1 VRVSGVGK
9 RKIFP
14 MGRRFALLAA
24 VAAVLLAHSPAAPA
38 PSAPAAPAPAPSTL
52 RVRLVPPTARQ
63 GDTVLVFVAGT
74 RGARD
79 VEGSL
84 GGRHL
89 AFFPYGAEF
98 AALAGVDL
106 ETKPGKLPW
115 RIGLVDSAGT
125 PRRAAGALTIKAA
138 GFPVQQ
144 LTLPDGMVNLDP
156 EAERRAANEAV
167 RMRTLSDTV
176 TPERLWRGSFTRPV
190 ASRKPGAGF
199 GSRRIINGQPR
210 MPHTGIDYS
219 ADRGTPVVASNR
231 GRVALLGEFF
241 FAGRLVALDHG
252 LGLYTF
258 YFHLDGVS
266 VTEGQLVERGQT
278 VGTVGTTGR
287 STGPHLH
294 FAAQLGRARINPPE
308 LFALPV
314 RD

>member
-1 VRVSGVGK
+1 MRLLGIV
-9 RKIFP
+9 
-14 MGRRFALLAA
+14 LAA
-24 VAAVLLAHSPAAPA
+24 VLFFASAGHSAGLEVRVMPPAPKQGAAVML
-38 PSAPAAPAPAPSTL
+38 
-52 RVRLVPPTARQ
+52 
-63 GDTVLVFVAGT
+63 FVAGT

-84 GGRHL
+84 GGQHL

-106 ETKPGKLPW
+106 ETKPGKVPW
-115 RIGLVDSAGT
+115 RIGLVDAAGT
-125 PRRAAGALTIKAA
+125 PRKAAGALTVKAG
-138 GFPVQQ
+138 GFPLQR
-144 LTLPDGMVNLDP
+144 LTLPPGMVDLDP
-156 EAERRAANEAV
+156 ETERRAANESARLRV
-167 RMRTLSDTV
+167 LYDTV
-176 TPERLWRGSFTRPV
+176 SPERLWRGAFTRPV
-190 ASRKPGAGF
+190 AGRKPGEGF

-210 MPHTGIDYS
+210 MPHAGIDYS

-231 GRVALLGEFF
+231 GRVALLAEFF

-252 LGLYTF
+252 LGLYTL
-258 YFHLDGVS
+258 YFHLDGVA
-266 VTEGQLVERGQT
+266 VTEGQMVERGQT

-294 FAAQLGRARINPPE
+294 FAAQLGRARVNPPD